1 MRPLQP
7 KLPARRHDHGFTLI
21 EILVALAIVALAL
34 GAGARATGALTRNA
48 ERQTGI
54 LLAQLCAENAL
65 VAVRLARQM
74 PSVGDEDSICNQAD
88 HTLDVHLSVRPTP
101 NPNFVRVQAEV
112 SDAGV
117 PMLGLSTVVG
127 RF

>member
-1 MRPLQP
+1 MRPRKP
-7 KLPARRHDHGFTLI
+7 KRPTRTRDCGFTLI

-34 GAGARATGALTRNA
+34 GAGARATGALTLNA
-48 ERQTGI
+48 ERQTSI

-74 PSVGDEDSICNQAD
+74 PSVGDEDSACNQAD
-88 HTLDVHLSVRPTP
+88 RTLDVHLSVRPTP